1 MNALST
7 PKLVLKRFADDRSL
21 LAAVFVGITVAITMV
36 TIAPVYLAALER
48 LALNLAID
56 GLERPFS
63 NVNTFSYKLPLTR
76 GEMQRTDQA
85 VAEAVERHLLPIQ
98 DSRERYLIV
107 GSLLAGLPDRPLPPP
122 GPSEMEREVLR
133 MAAFMRRSYP
143 PMSETRL
150 MSMARDMVGAGAPG
164 AVPPTSRQAPSSN
177 APSPGDDGGRAS
189 FEGEVLEMAAVL
201 RTRLPPMSESS
212 LLSLAREIVGT
223 DFIEPQQAPSSD
235 AQSPG
240 DDGGSAARLPPNR
253 VALRHLSHLEDHVTF
268 VRGRMASAVLPD
280 YGPLIEAVI
289 SPATADQFDLRV
301 GDIITVVATLGA
313 PERVLV
319 RVAGIVEATDPWED
333 FWKPH
338 ASIFLD
344 PTNIGEVVVEG
355 LPSDTR
361 QEYDPDR
368 PPIPLFTTMEALTEV
383 VGRTYPGTT
392 AESIWFMMVDKEQ
405 LKHWTVAE
413 VRSRLNAYED
423 QVTKAVPGSEVLTRI
438 QSVLNGFE
446 RRSFFS
452 KVPLLLLTAVVVVAL
467 LFFLSMMVSYLV
479 QSREGDSALLRTRG
493 LGITQLLRLYVLEG
507 LVMTSLAVVV
517 GPWLA
522 MAAVALAG
530 KLPYFGDMAR
540 GEMLPV
546 EITLTPFLVAL
557 GAGLV
562 CLVVYV
568 VPGMLSTRGGL
579 LAHKLRSSRPPSIPF
594 FHRYHVDVA
603 LLAFGGLT
611 YWELSNRGHLIS
623 GGLFKDMEVNE
634 TLLLAPVLFLVVVAL
649 VFMRFFPLV
658 VRFISGESQALLHLL
673 AVAGIG
679 ASAVIV
685 VARDVLDG
693 GGPGWLVA
701 TGLLLV
707 FGAVYWAS
715 SRARTLRLRLAG
727 VISQAGLVAG
737 FLALERPEAGDAL
750 FAPTLLLIAVVPGQ
764 AAFPVLRWSARAA
777 PVWVTVALQRMGRN
791 PLQYTWL
798 VLLLVLVTG
807 VGVLSTTV
815 GETLVRNQ
823 QDRINYEVA
832 ADMRVSEID
841 RSRSGGARA
850 LKDRYLD
857 TPGVTS
863 VSLAFRKKRVGVAAA
878 QVELLGLES
887 HEFPYL
893 SWYRDDFSSLPLGG
907 VMGALRSHGA
917 ERKLPIPD
925 GAHTIGV
932 WIKPEEVY
940 PGMSLWMV
948 IEDDTGRLTTLT
960 LGRVGPPE
968 WHLMEAAIPGR
979 LEPPLSLVSVQVYE
993 AGRGAVLTP
1002 GRLLLDDIYLKVGPR
1017 DDEHILVDF
1026 ETLMRWT
1033 PIFNSSPSPD
1043 RLLLTTGEPHRGQM
1057 AGSFSFGGENQMGVR
1072 GFYLSPTGGPLPVV
1086 VSTSFSEATGTEVNQ
1101 VLTVGI
1107 DNRYVPVVIRDIIR
1121 YFPTMSS
1128 NGGGFMIADLDG
1140 LLAHLNIISHRP
1152 AYQPNELFLKG
1163 TPSAHEAVRNA
1174 VSLMGGFSGQVT
1186 DRASLLDSAR
1196 LDPLT
1201 AAGWRSMVVLSLGVV
1216 VLVAVMGYATHLLSF
1231 AARSESEMGFLKS
1244 LGFSRRQ
1251 LLGLMGFEHLAI
1263 VAMGLGLGTV
1273 AGFQMSRTMVSV
1285 VSVTETG
1292 DRVVPP
1298 FLLMTDWGVM
1308 LPTYAALI
1316 ATFVAVLFVLNRGIG
1331 RLDLQAISR
1340 GEAR

>member
-1 MNALST
+1 MSALST

-36 TIAPVYLAALER
+36 AMAPVYLRALER

-63 NVNTFSYKLPLTR
+63 NVSTFSYKLILTR
-76 GEMQRTDQA
+76 SEMQRTDQA
-85 VAEAVERHLLPIQ
+85 VAEAVDRHLLPIQ

-107 GSLLAGLPDRPLPPP
+107 GNLLAGLPDRPLPPP
-122 GPSEMEREVLR
+122 GPSESEMAVRQ
-133 MAAFMRRSYP
+133 MAAFMRATYP

-150 MSMARDMVGAGAPG
+150 MSMAREMVGAGELG
-164 AVPPTSRQAPSSN
+164 VIVPTS
-177 APSPGDDGGRAS
+177 
-189 FEGEVLEMAAVL
+189 
-201 RTRLPPMSESS
+201 
-212 LLSLAREIVGT
+212 
-223 DFIEPQQAPSSD
+223 QQASASSG
-235 AQSPG
+235 QE
-240 DDGGSAARLPPNR
+240 RLPPNR
-253 VALRHLSHLEDHVTF
+253 AALRHLSHLEDHVTLLS
-268 VRGRMASAVLPD
+268 GRMASAVLPHD
-280 YGPLIEAVI
+280 GPLIEAVI
-289 SPATADQFDLRV
+289 SPVTANEFDLRV
-301 GDIITVVATLGA
+301 GDTITTAAALGT

-319 RVAGIVEATDPWED
+319 RVAGIIEATDPWED
-333 FWKPH
+333 FWRPH

-344 PTNIGEVVVEG
+344 PPAGGEEVVEG
-355 LPSDTR
+355 PSLNIDTVR
-361 QEYDPDR
+361 EYDPDR
-368 PPIPLFTTMEALTEV
+368 PPIPLFTTMDALTEV
-383 VGRTYPGTT
+383 VGRTFPGTT

-405 LKHWTVAE
+405 LKQWTVAE
-413 VRSRLNAYED
+413 ARGRLNAYES

-438 QSVLNGFE
+438 RSVLNGFE

-479 QSREGDSALLRTRG
+479 QRREGDSALLRTRG
-493 LGITQLLRLYVLEG
+493 LGTTQLLRLYVIEG

-517 GPWLA
+517 GPWAA
-522 MAAVALAG
+522 MAVVALAG

-540 GEMLPV
+540 GELLPV
-546 EITLTPFLVAL
+546 EMTLAPLLLAL
-557 GAGLV
+557 GAGVV
-562 CLVVYV
+562 CLSMYV

-579 LAHKLRSSRPPSIPF
+579 LAHKLKSSRPPSVPF

-603 LLAFGGLT
+603 LLAFGGLA

-623 GGLFKDMEVNE
+623 GGLFGELEVNE

-658 VRFISGESQALLHLL
+658 VRFISGESPALLHLL
-673 AVAGIG
+673 AVAGIS
-679 ASAVIV
+679 ASAVLV
-685 VARDVLDG
+685 VAGDVLDG
-693 GGPGWLVA
+693 GGLGWLGP
-701 TGLLLV
+701 TGLLGV
-707 FGAVYWAS
+707 FGGVYWAN
-715 SRARTLRLRLAG
+715 SRARMLRFRLVG
-727 VISQAGLVAG
+727 LISQAVLVAG

-764 AAFPVLRWSARAA
+764 AAYPLLRMSMRAA
-777 PVWVTVALQRMGRN
+777 PVWLTVGLQRMGRN

-815 GETLVRNQ
+815 GETLERNQ

-841 RSRSGGARA
+841 RRMSGGARA

-857 TPGVTS
+857 TPGVTT
-863 VSLAFRKKRVGVAAA
+863 VSLAFRQKNVGAATA
-878 QVELLGLES
+878 QVEVLGLES
-887 HEFPYL
+887 QEFPYL
-893 SWYRDDFSSLPLGG
+893 SWYRDDFSSLPLAD

-917 ERKLPIPD
+917 ARKLPIPD

-932 WIKPEEVY
+932 WVKPEEVY

-948 IEDDTGRLTTLT
+948 VEDDTGRMTTLT

-968 WHLMEAAIPGR
+968 WHLIETAIPGR
-979 LEPPLSLVSVQVYE
+979 LRPPLSLVSVQIYE
-993 AGRGAVLTP
+993 PGRGAVLTP
-1002 GRLLLDDIYLKVGPR
+1002 GRLLLDDIYLKAGPR

-1043 RLLLTTGEPHRGQM
+1043 RLLLTRGERHRGQM
-1057 AGSFSFGGENQMGVR
+1057 AGVFSFGGENQMGVR

-1086 VSTSFSEATGTEVNQ
+1086 VSTFFSDATGMELNQ
-1101 VLTVGI
+1101 ILTVGI
-1107 DNRYVPVVIRDIIR
+1107 NDRYVPVVIRDIIR
-1121 YFPTMSS
+1121 YFPTMGS
-1128 NGGGFMIADLDG
+1128 NGSGFIIADLDG
-1140 LLAHLNIISHRP
+1140 LLAHLNVIGHRP

-1163 TPSAHEAVRNA
+1163 TPSAYEAVRNS
-1174 VSLMGGFSGQVT
+1174 VSVMGGFSGRLT

-1201 AAGWRSMVVLSLGVV
+1201 AAGWRSMVVLSLSVV
-1216 VLVAVMGYATHLLSF
+1216 VLAAVMGYATHLLSF
-1231 AARSESEMGFLKS
+1231 AARSQSEMGFLKS

-1292 DRVVPP
+1292 ERAVPP

-1308 LPTYAALI
+1308 VPTYAALI
-1316 ATFVAVLFVLNRGIG
+1316 ATFVVVLFILNRGIG